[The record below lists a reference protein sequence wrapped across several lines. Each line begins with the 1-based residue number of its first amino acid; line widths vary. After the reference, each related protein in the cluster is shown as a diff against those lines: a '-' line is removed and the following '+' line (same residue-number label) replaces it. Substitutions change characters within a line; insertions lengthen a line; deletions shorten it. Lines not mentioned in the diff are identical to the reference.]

1 MRGTTLVRRKTIQTR
16 GAGRAIRTLDS
27 LKQHRANG
35 RFSIQFECV
44 VPLVVPSNV
53 DTLFVTIVINS
64 NWLVFLILSV
74 TGYEGFF
81 AIVSVFD
88 VGVTG
93 NVRLR
98 LSKCSG

>member
-1 MRGTTLVRRKTIQTR
+1 M
-16 GAGRAIRTLDS
+16 
-27 LKQHRANG
+27 
-35 RFSIQFECV
+35 V
-44 VPLVVPSNV
+44 VPGNV

-74 TGYEGFF
+74 TEYEGFF